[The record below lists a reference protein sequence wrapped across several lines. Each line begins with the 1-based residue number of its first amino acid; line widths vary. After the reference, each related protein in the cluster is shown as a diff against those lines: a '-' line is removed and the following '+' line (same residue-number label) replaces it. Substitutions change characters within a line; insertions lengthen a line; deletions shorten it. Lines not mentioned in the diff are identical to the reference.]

1 MGVEHSKEKSCTDS
15 FNNDLN
21 FFHVYKKRCWQVI
34 YLIRLISCLSKE
46 ADIPKSE
53 TALQTNLPSV
63 IHAILIIM
71 VTHHNLK
78 RKLNEKLDVSSNKL
92 ELLVIKQVSLT
103 FEKRS
108 IIIIILVTCSS
119 VTIYLKKS
127 KQRDCDLGSRLPCS

>member
-46 ADIPKSE
+46 ADIPK
-53 TALQTNLPSV
+53 
-63 IHAILIIM
+63 
-71 VTHHNLK
+71 K
-78 RKLNEKLDVSSNKL
+78 DVSSNKL